1 MRGRPPLQTIILKHS
16 GRTLSDDETV
26 SSILSDVDSDDED
39 SDSEDNIGEEETE
52 KLKLTLDI
60 MPPIDPKFGIEF
72 REKAGKMST
81 KELLSAYCLN
91 AAGMRLGM
99 ELSEI
104 EMEEYNKLLQAN
116 EDDEE
121 MLEDGIKE
129 VKDLPNQSLHI
140 RKQATLLQKQME
152 KSFGDETLQLMD
164 KEYERVQSY
173 LAEGDK
179 HTSSTGVVYGLV
191 PDAELTQR
199 SRRGRALKGGA
210 TMNIKRA
217 LQRNMNVNWADTTRN
232 SLLFLFFGYFGGRNS
247 FSRTFLLLSA
257 PLCFFLQTRP
267 VKVAIK
273 QAFYCGALGGCPGIL
288 LSLLP
293 APQQAI
299 MSLDYPD
306 VMKSLY
312 GDDLIKEDWFEDEE
326 SDDGIED
333 AEYDDEEEEEYDF
346 DDE

>member
-16 GRTLSDDETV
+16 GRTLADDETV

-52 KLKLTLDI
+52 KLKLTLDV
-60 MPPIDPKFGIEF
+60 MPPIDPKFGIDF
-72 REKAGKMST
+72 REKAEKMST

-99 ELSEI
+99 ELAEI
-104 EMEEYNKLLQAN
+104 EMEEYDKLLQAN

-121 MLEDGIKE
+121 MEDASRD
-129 VKDLPNQSLHI
+129 VKGLTNQSLHI

-179 HTSSTGVVYGLV
+179 HSSSTGVVYGLV

-199 SRRGRALKGGA
+199 SRKGMALKGGA

-217 LQRNMNVNWADTTRN
+217 LQKNMNVVSQIKCN
-232 SLLFLFFGYFGGRNS
+232 LLGL
-247 FSRTFLLLSA
+247 TLLSHKFA
-257 PLCFFLQTRP
+257 VSFRTGQIQPATPFFSYSLVTL
-267 VKVAIK
+267 VDAIHFLEP
-273 QAFYCGALGGCPGIL
+273 FYSFLHHCV
-288 LSLLP
+288 S
-293 APQQAI
+293 
-299 MSLDYPD
+299 SSKLDP
-306 VMKSLY
+306 
-312 GDDLIKEDWFEDEE
+312 
-326 SDDGIED
+326 
-333 AEYDDEEEEEYDF
+333 
-346 DDE
+346 

>member
-116 EDDEE
+116 EDDEQ

-217 LQRNMNVNWADTTRN
+217 LQRNMNVV
-232 SLLFLFFGYFGGRNS
+232 SQ
-247 FSRTFLLLSA
+247 
-257 PLCFFLQTRP
+257 LQ
-267 VKVAIK
+267 
-273 QAFYCGALGGCPGIL
+273 Y
-288 LSLLP
+288 
-293 APQQAI
+293 
-299 MSLDYPD
+299 Y
-306 VMKSLY
+306 
-312 GDDLIKEDWFEDEE
+312 
-326 SDDGIED
+326 
-333 AEYDDEEEEEYDF
+333 
-346 DDE
+346 

>member
-52 KLKLTLDI
+52 KLKLTLDV
-60 MPPIDPKFGIEF
+60 MPPIDPKFGIDF
-72 REKAGKMST
+72 REKAEKMST
-81 KELLSAYCLN
+81 RELLSAYCLN

-99 ELSEI
+99 ELAEI
-104 EMEEYNKLLQAN
+104 EMEEYDKLLQAN

-121 MLEDGIKE
+121 MEDAS
-129 VKDLPNQSLHI
+129 KDFKGPTNQSLHI

-179 HTSSTGVVYGLV
+179 HSSSTGVVYGLV

-199 SRRGRALKGGA
+199 SRKGRALKGGA

-217 LQRNMNVNWADTTRN
+217 LQKNMNVVSQIQYNTI
-232 SLLFLFFGYFGGRNS
+232 YF
-247 FSRTFLLLSA
+247 
-257 PLCFFLQTRP
+257 
-267 VKVAIK
+267 
-273 QAFYCGALGGCPGIL
+273 
-288 LSLLP
+288 
-293 APQQAI
+293 
-299 MSLDYPD
+299 D
-306 VMKSLY
+306 
-312 GDDLIKEDWFEDEE
+312 
-326 SDDGIED
+326 
-333 AEYDDEEEEEYDF
+333 
-346 DDE
+346 